1 MTVLCLAVAFLCAAF
16 AALVLPMGGL
26 NILLGLAL
34 LAFAVYWLLVADA
47 DIRLARLERRRG
59 R

>member
-1 MTVLCLAVAFLCAAF
+1 VTVLCLAAAFLCAAT
-16 AALVLPMGGL
+16 AAIVLPMGGL
-26 NILLGLAL
+26 HILLGVAL
-34 LAFAVYWLLVADA
+34 VAFAVYWLLVADA